1 MSNSKFY
8 LKDRMNFNFRILP
21 DNSITTIYNSKTLSI
36 KFNDINISSVR
47 IDILDEN
54 TSNIQNIIDIVNSKK
69 RFEGKDFTNGY
80 FSNL

>member
-54 TSNIQNIIDIVNSKK
+54 TSKNKHIIDIVNSKK
-69 RFEGKDFTNGY
+69 LFECKDFTNGY

>member
-8 LKDRMNFNFRILP
+8 LKDRMNFNFRILC

>member
-54 TSNIQNIIDIVNSKK
+54 TSDIQNIIDIVNSKK

>member
-8 LKDRMNFNFRILP
+8 LKDRMNFNFRILR